1 MVEQKLLKL
10 TTRRKISR
18 SADHHHGHS
27 LQVRRCAPAGKD
39 IAPSRLPGALSL
51 MSESSPP
58 FTFMVQYSAAI
69 QRIVQ
74 FDAEMQY
81 FSDLLGETDD
91 ELNRPEIAS
100 LAKGDR
106 RVRPTQS
113 VGSVGLL
120 WQTQL
125 STSRRDSRV

>member
-1 MVEQKLLKL
+1 
-10 TTRRKISR
+10 
-18 SADHHHGHS
+18 
-27 LQVRRCAPAGKD
+27 
-39 IAPSRLPGALSL
+39 